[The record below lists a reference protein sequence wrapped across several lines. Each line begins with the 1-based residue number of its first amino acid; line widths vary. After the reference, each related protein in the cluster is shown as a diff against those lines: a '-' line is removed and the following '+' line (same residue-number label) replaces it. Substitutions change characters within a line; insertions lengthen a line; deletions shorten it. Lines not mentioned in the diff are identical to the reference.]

1 MATNLLGQIE
11 RLWANLQGL
20 GVRRLTALA
29 VIGAAAFAVTGLA
42 GYYLS
47 RPTME
52 TLYSGLDRD
61 DISAIGAALREAGVP
76 FDVNAESTVVLTPA
90 GQTAAARMILAE
102 KGLPRSGAVGNELF
116 DKLGSLGLTS
126 FMQDVTRLRALEGEL
141 ARTIQMMRTVK
152 AARVHIVLADEGS
165 FRRERQPSSASVVI
179 RTDGGDDRATG
190 QAIRHL
196 VGAAVPGMK
205 LDDVTVLNVDGRLLA
220 SGAESIEKSP
230 DNLLALEKEAEEEIR
245 DNVTR
250 TLTPYLSS
258 RNFQISVAA
267 RLNADK
273 TQTNETI
280 YNPDSRVERSV
291 RVTKEQQS
299 SQNAAGEQAA
309 GVEANLPK
317 PKSGAGESKQSND
330 QTQKREELT
339 NYEVSSKSIQT
350 TSAGFAVQNLSVAV
364 LINRAALTASLGDKP
379 SAEALANQVHEI
391 EQLVSSA
398 AGLDRQRGDAV
409 KVSVVDFID
418 SSRDLDPAPGP
429 SLFEILARQTGS
441 IVNAGA
447 IVAVAAMV
455 VWFGVRP
462 GLKMALAPPAAA
474 CDRRRAR
481 RVRAAKRR
489 RWGRP
494 TATASRPRAFSS
506 RPIPA
511 ATRSFRRCWRGATTA
526 RSASCRNSSS
536 SMRTTPPRFSNNGFV
551 KERTDETAF
560 DRRLSRSP
568 RRRAGEKKR
577 RDGRARRF
585 ALEAWR
591 AGRRVPGWRS
601 TPWRSRAAPGKRKG
615 KTARAERPGN
625 GGRFRLPPRRG
636 RCRGR
641 ARR

>member
-1 MATNLLGQIE
+1 MATNLLAQVE
-11 RLWANLQGL
+11 RLWANLTGL
-20 GVRRLTALA
+20 GVRRLAALA
-29 VIGAAAFAVTGLA
+29 IVGLVAFAVTGLA

-61 DISAIGAALREAGVP
+61 DIAAIGAALREAGVP

-102 KGLPRSGAVGNELF
+102 KGLPRGGAVGNELF

-196 VGAAVPGMK
+196 VAAAVPGMK

-220 SGAESIEKSP
+220 SGPESIEKSP
-230 DNLLALEKEAEEEIR
+230 DNLLALEKEVSQEIR

-250 TLTPYLSS
+250 TLTPYLSA

-299 SQNAAGEQAA
+299 SQNAAGEQPA

-317 PKSGAGESKQSND
+317 AKTGGGESKQSND

-339 NYEVSSKSIQT
+339 NYEVSSKSIET
-350 TSAGFAVQNLSVAV
+350 TSAGFAVEKLSVAV
-364 LINRAALTASLGDKP
+364 LINRAALAASAGDKP
-379 SAEALANQVHEI
+379 SPEAVANQVHEI
-391 EQLVSSA
+391 EQLVASA

-429 SLFEILARQTGS
+429 SLIEILARQTGS
-441 IVNAGA
+441 IANAGA

-455 VWFGVRP
+455 LWFGVRP
-462 GLKMALAPPAAA
+462 AVRMALAPPQIAATSDARRLTGGQTPALGAPDRGEPGESILIETDSGHDAFLHALLARRDNGPERKLQKLVEFDENHAAA
-474 CDRRRAR
+474 ILKQWIRQ
-481 RVRAAKRR
+481 
-489 RWGRP
+489 
-494 TATASRPRAFSS
+494 
-506 RPIPA
+506 
-511 ATRSFRRCWRGATTA
+511 GA
-526 RSASCRNSSS
+526 
-536 SMRTTPPRFSNNGFV
+536 NG
-551 KERTDETAF
+551 
-560 DRRLSRSP
+560 
-568 RRRAGEKKR
+568 
-577 RDGRARRF
+577 
-585 ALEAWR
+585 
-591 AGRRVPGWRS
+591 
-601 TPWRSRAAPGKRKG
+601 
-615 KTARAERPGN
+615 
-625 GGRFRLPPRRG
+625 
-636 RCRGR
+636 
-641 ARR
+641 

>member
-1 MATNLLGQIE
+1 MATNLLAQAE
-11 RLWANLQGL
+11 RLWTSLQGL
-20 GVRRLTALA
+20 GVRRLVALA
-29 VIGAAAFAVTGLA
+29 LIGVAVFAVTGVA

-61 DISAIGAALREAGVP
+61 DIAAIGAALREAGVP
-76 FDVNAESTVVLTPA
+76 FDVNAESTIILTPA
-90 GQTAAARMILAE
+90 GQAATARMILAE

-152 AARVHIVLADEGS
+152 AARVHIVLPDEGS

-196 VGAAVPGMK
+196 VASAVPGMK
-205 LDDVTVLNVDGRLLA
+205 IDDVTVLNVDGRLLA
-220 SGAESIEKSP
+220 SGTDSIEKSP
-230 DNLLALEKEAEEEIR
+230 DNLLSLEKEVSQEIR
-245 DNVTR
+245 EGVTR

-299 SQNAAGEQAA
+299 SQNAAGARAA

-317 PKSGAGESKQSND
+317 QNGSGAESKQSND

-350 TSAGFAVQNLSVAV
+350 TSAGFLIQNLSVAV
-364 LINRAALTASLGDKP
+364 LINRSALTASLGDKAGP
-379 SAEALANQVHEI
+379 EAVVAQIKEI
-391 EQLVSSA
+391 EQLVASA
-398 AGLDRQRGDAV
+398 AGLDKQRGDVV
-409 KVSVVDFID
+409 KISVVDFVD
-418 SSRDLDPAPGP
+418 SSRDLEPAAG
-429 SLFEILARQTGS
+429 LTILEILARQTGS

-447 IVAVAAMV
+447 VVLVAAMV
-455 VWFGVRP
+455 IWFGVRP
-462 GLKMALAPPAAA
+462 GLKMLLASPAVASAAAADAAPALAPPESGQNFLIESDDGRDAFLEALL
-474 CDRRRAR
+474 AR
-481 RVRAAKRR
+481 RDNGPERKLQKLVE
-489 RWGRP
+489 
-494 TATASRPRAFSS
+494 FDENQ
-506 RPIPA
+506 A
-511 ATRSFRRCWRGATTA
+511 ATILKQWIRQGA
-526 RSASCRNSSS
+526 
-536 SMRTTPPRFSNNGFV
+536 NG
-551 KERTDETAF
+551 
-560 DRRLSRSP
+560 
-568 RRRAGEKKR
+568 
-577 RDGRARRF
+577 
-585 ALEAWR
+585 
-591 AGRRVPGWRS
+591 
-601 TPWRSRAAPGKRKG
+601 
-615 KTARAERPGN
+615 
-625 GGRFRLPPRRG
+625 
-636 RCRGR
+636 
-641 ARR
+641 

>member
-1 MATNLLGQIE
+1 MATNLLAQAE
-11 RLWANLQGL
+11 RLWTSLQGL
-20 GVRRLTALA
+20 GVRRLVALA
-29 VIGAAAFAVTGLA
+29 LIGVAVFAVTGVA

-61 DISAIGAALREAGVP
+61 DIAAIGAALREAGVP
-76 FDVNAESTVVLTPA
+76 FDVNAESTIILTPA
-90 GQTAAARMILAE
+90 GQAATARMILAE

-152 AARVHIVLADEGS
+152 AARVHIVLPDEGS

-196 VGAAVPGMK
+196 VASAVPGMK
-205 LDDVTVLNVDGRLLA
+205 IDDVTVLNVDGRLLA
-220 SGAESIEKSP
+220 SGTDSIEKSP
-230 DNLLALEKEAEEEIR
+230 DNLLSLEKEVSQEIR
-245 DNVTR
+245 EGVTR

-299 SQNAAGEQAA
+299 SQNAAGAQAA

-317 PKSGAGESKQSND
+317 QNGSGAESKQSND

-350 TSAGFAVQNLSVAV
+350 TSAGFLIQNLSVAV
-364 LINRAALTASLGDKP
+364 LINRSALTASLGDKAGP
-379 SAEALANQVHEI
+379 EAVAAQIKEI
-391 EQLVSSA
+391 EQLVASA
-398 AGLDRQRGDAV
+398 AGLDKQRGDVV
-409 KVSVVDFID
+409 KISVVDFVD
-418 SSRDLDPAPGP
+418 SSRDLEPAAG
-429 SLFEILARQTGS
+429 LTILEILARQTGS

-447 IVAVAAMV
+447 VVLVAAMV
-455 VWFGVRP
+455 IWFGVRP
-462 GLKMALAPPAAA
+462 GLKMLLASPAVASAAAADAAPALAPPESGQNFLIESDDGRDAFLEALL
-474 CDRRRAR
+474 AR
-481 RVRAAKRR
+481 RDNGPERKLQKLVE
-489 RWGRP
+489 
-494 TATASRPRAFSS
+494 FDENQ
-506 RPIPA
+506 A
-511 ATRSFRRCWRGATTA
+511 ATILKQWIRQGA
-526 RSASCRNSSS
+526 
-536 SMRTTPPRFSNNGFV
+536 NG
-551 KERTDETAF
+551 
-560 DRRLSRSP
+560 
-568 RRRAGEKKR
+568 
-577 RDGRARRF
+577 
-585 ALEAWR
+585 
-591 AGRRVPGWRS
+591 
-601 TPWRSRAAPGKRKG
+601 
-615 KTARAERPGN
+615 
-625 GGRFRLPPRRG
+625 
-636 RCRGR
+636 
-641 ARR
+641 

>member
-1 MATNLLGQIE
+1 VATNLLAQAE
-11 RLWANLQGL
+11 RLWTSLQGL
-20 GVRRLTALA
+20 GVRRLVALA
-29 VIGAAAFAVTGLA
+29 LIGVAVFAVTGGA

-61 DISAIGAALREAGVP
+61 DIAAIGAALREAGVP
-76 FDVNAESTVVLTPA
+76 FDVNAESTIILTPA
-90 GQTAAARMILAE
+90 GQAATARMILAE

-152 AARVHIVLADEGS
+152 AARVHIVLPDEGS

-196 VGAAVPGMK
+196 VASAVPGMK
-205 LDDVTVLNVDGRLLA
+205 IDDVTVLNVDGRLLA
-220 SGAESIEKSP
+220 SGTDSIEKSP
-230 DNLLALEKEAEEEIR
+230 DNLLSLEKEVSQEIR
-245 DNVTR
+245 EGVTR

-299 SQNAAGEQAA
+299 SQNAAGAQAA

-317 PKSGAGESKQSND
+317 QSGSGAESKQSND

-350 TSAGFAVQNLSVAV
+350 TSAGFSIQSLSVAV
-364 LINRAALTASLGDKP
+364 LINRSALTASLGDKAGP
-379 SAEALANQVHEI
+379 EAVAAQIKEI
-391 EQLVSSA
+391 EQLVASA
-398 AGLDRQRGDAV
+398 AGLDKQRGDVV
-409 KVSVVDFID
+409 KISVVDFVD
-418 SSRDLDPAPGP
+418 SAHDLEPAAGP
-429 SLFEILARQTGS
+429 SILEILARQTGS

-447 IVAVAAMV
+447 VVLVAAMV

-462 GLKMALAPPAAA
+462 GLKTLLASPAVASAAGADATPALAPPDAGQNFLIESNDG
-474 CDRRRAR
+474 CDAFLEALLAR
-481 RVRAAKRR
+481 RDNGPERKLQKLVE
-489 RWGRP
+489 
-494 TATASRPRAFSS
+494 FDENQ
-506 RPIPA
+506 A
-511 ATRSFRRCWRGATTA
+511 ATILKQWIRQGA
-526 RSASCRNSSS
+526 
-536 SMRTTPPRFSNNGFV
+536 NG
-551 KERTDETAF
+551 
-560 DRRLSRSP
+560 
-568 RRRAGEKKR
+568 
-577 RDGRARRF
+577 
-585 ALEAWR
+585 
-591 AGRRVPGWRS
+591 
-601 TPWRSRAAPGKRKG
+601 
-615 KTARAERPGN
+615 
-625 GGRFRLPPRRG
+625 
-636 RCRGR
+636 
-641 ARR
+641 

>member
-20 GVRRLTALA
+20 GARRLAALA
-29 VIGAAAFAVTGLA
+29 LIGVAIFATTGLA

-61 DISAIGAALREAGVP
+61 DIAAIGAALREAGVP
-76 FDVNAESTVVLTPA
+76 FDINAESTVVLTPA
-90 GQTAAARMILAE
+90 GQAAAARMILAE
-102 KGLPRSGAVGNELF
+102 KGLPRGGAVGNELF

-196 VGAAVPGMK
+196 VASGVPGMK
-205 LDDVTVLNVDGRLLA
+205 IDDVTVLNVDGRLLA

-230 DNLLALEKEAEEEIR
+230 DNLLALETEVAQGIR
-245 DNVTR
+245 ESVAR
-250 TLTPYLSS
+250 TLAPYLSS

-280 YNPDSRVERSV
+280 YNPDQRVERSV

-299 SQNAAGEQAA
+299 AQNAAGEQAA

-317 PKSGAGESKQSND
+317 PKTSGGESKQSND

-350 TSAGFAVQNLSVAV
+350 TSAGFAVQNLSIAV

-379 SAEALANQVHEI
+379 ASDALANQVHEI
-391 EQLVSSA
+391 EQLVASA
-398 AGLDRQRGDAV
+398 AGLDRQRGDVV
-409 KVSVVDFID
+409 KISVVDFID
-418 SSRDLDPAPGP
+418 STRDLDPAPGP
-429 SLFEILARQTGS
+429 SLIEILARQMGS
-441 IVNAGA
+441 IINAAA

-455 VWFGVRP
+455 IWFGVRP
-462 GLKMALAPPAAA
+462 GLKMALAPPQAAA
-474 CDRRRAR
+474 TEATPGDFGGQMPPLPALDGEGQLDPGFLIATDPSQDEFLQAL
-481 RVRAAKRR
+481 AAQ
-489 RWGRP
+489 
-494 TATASRPRAFSS
+494 
-506 RPIPA
+506 
-511 ATRSFRRCWRGATTA
+511 RGNGPERKLQKLVDFDENHATTILKQWIRQGA
-526 RSASCRNSSS
+526 
-536 SMRTTPPRFSNNGFV
+536 NG
-551 KERTDETAF
+551 
-560 DRRLSRSP
+560 
-568 RRRAGEKKR
+568 
-577 RDGRARRF
+577 
-585 ALEAWR
+585 
-591 AGRRVPGWRS
+591 
-601 TPWRSRAAPGKRKG
+601 
-615 KTARAERPGN
+615 
-625 GGRFRLPPRRG
+625 
-636 RCRGR
+636 
-641 ARR
+641 

>member
-1 MATNLLGQIE
+1 VATNLLGQIE

-20 GVRRLTALA
+20 GARRLTALA
-29 VIGAAAFAVTGLA
+29 LIGVAVFAMTGLA

-61 DISAIGAALREAGVP
+61 DIAAIGAALREAGVP

-90 GQTAAARMILAE
+90 GQAAAARMILAE
-102 KGLPRSGAVGNELF
+102 KGLPRGGAVGNELF

-196 VGAAVPGMK
+196 VASGVPGMK
-205 LDDVTVLNVDGRLLA
+205 IDDVTVLNVDGRLLA

-230 DNLLALEKEAEEEIR
+230 DNLLALEGEVAQGIR
-245 DNVTR
+245 ESVAR
-250 TLTPYLSS
+250 TLAPYLSS

-280 YNPDSRVERSV
+280 YNPDQRVERSV

-317 PKSGAGESKQSND
+317 PKSPGGESKQSND

-350 TSAGFAVQNLSVAV
+350 TSAGFAVQNLSIAV

-379 SAEALANQVHEI
+379 SSDAVANQVHEI
-391 EQLVSSA
+391 EQLVASA
-398 AGLDRQRGDAV
+398 AGLDRQRGDVV
-409 KVSVVDFID
+409 KISVVDFID
-418 SSRDLDPAPGP
+418 STHDLDPAPGP
-429 SLFEILARQTGS
+429 SLIEILARQTGS
-441 IVNAGA
+441 IINAAA
-447 IVAVAAMV
+447 ILAVAAMV
-455 VWFGVRP
+455 IWFGVRP
-462 GLKMALAPPAAA
+462 GLKMALAPPRVAATGDTLGA
-474 CDRRRAR
+474 FGGQTPTLGAPDGEGQPHQSLLIEADPSHDEFLQALLAR
-481 RVRAAKRR
+481 RDNGP
-489 RWGRP
+489 GRKLQKLVD
-494 TATASRPRAFSS
+494 FDENH
-506 RPIPA
+506 A
-511 ATRSFRRCWRGATTA
+511 ATILKRWIRQGA
-526 RSASCRNSSS
+526 
-536 SMRTTPPRFSNNGFV
+536 NG
-551 KERTDETAF
+551 
-560 DRRLSRSP
+560 
-568 RRRAGEKKR
+568 
-577 RDGRARRF
+577 
-585 ALEAWR
+585 
-591 AGRRVPGWRS
+591 
-601 TPWRSRAAPGKRKG
+601 
-615 KTARAERPGN
+615 
-625 GGRFRLPPRRG
+625 
-636 RCRGR
+636 
-641 ARR
+641 

>member
-1 MATNLLGQIE
+1 VATNLLAQAE
-11 RLWANLQGL
+11 RLWTNLQGL
-20 GVRRLTALA
+20 GVRRLVALA
-29 VIGAAAFAVTGLA
+29 LIGVAVFAVTGLA

-61 DISAIGAALREAGVP
+61 DIAAIGAALREAGVP
-76 FDVNAESTVVLTPA
+76 FDVNAESTIILTPA
-90 GQTAAARMILAE
+90 GQAATARMILAE

-152 AARVHIVLADEGS
+152 AARVHIVLPDEGS

-196 VGAAVPGMK
+196 IASAVPGMK
-205 LDDVTVLNVDGRLLA
+205 IDDVSVLNVDGRLLA
-220 SGAESIEKSP
+220 SGTDSIEKSP
-230 DNLLALEKEAEEEIR
+230 DNLLSLEKEVSQEIR
-245 DNVTR
+245 EGVEH

-299 SQNAAGEQAA
+299 SQNAAGTQAA

-317 PKSGAGESKQSND
+317 QNGSGAESKQSND

-350 TSAGFAVQNLSVAV
+350 TSAGFLIQNLSVAV
-364 LINRAALTASLGDKP
+364 LINRSALTVSLGDKAGP
-379 SAEALANQVHEI
+379 EAVAAQVKEI
-391 EQLVSSA
+391 EQLVASA
-398 AGLDRQRGDAV
+398 AGLDKQRGDVV
-409 KVSVVDFID
+409 KVSVVDFVD
-418 SSRDLDPAPGP
+418 SSRDLEPAPGP
-429 SLFEILARQTGS
+429 SILEILARQTGS

-447 IVAVAAMV
+447 VVLVAAMV
-455 VWFGVRP
+455 VWFGMRP
-462 GLKMALAPPAAA
+462 GLKMLLASATAANGASTDATRALGAPDAGQNFLIESDDGRDAFLEA
-474 CDRRRAR
+474 LLAR
-481 RVRAAKRR
+481 RDNGPERKLQKLVE
-489 RWGRP
+489 
-494 TATASRPRAFSS
+494 FDENH
-506 RPIPA
+506 A
-511 ATRSFRRCWRGATTA
+511 ATILKQWIRQGA
-526 RSASCRNSSS
+526 
-536 SMRTTPPRFSNNGFV
+536 NG
-551 KERTDETAF
+551 
-560 DRRLSRSP
+560 
-568 RRRAGEKKR
+568 
-577 RDGRARRF
+577 
-585 ALEAWR
+585 
-591 AGRRVPGWRS
+591 
-601 TPWRSRAAPGKRKG
+601 
-615 KTARAERPGN
+615 
-625 GGRFRLPPRRG
+625 
-636 RCRGR
+636 
-641 ARR
+641 

>member
-20 GVRRLTALA
+20 GARRLTALA
-29 VIGAAAFAVTGLA
+29 LIGVAVFAMTGLA

-61 DISAIGAALREAGVP
+61 DIAAIGAALREAGVP

-90 GQTAAARMILAE
+90 GQAPAARMILAE
-102 KGLPRSGAVGNELF
+102 KGLPRGGAVGNELF

-152 AARVHIVLADEGS
+152 AARVHIVLGDEGS
-165 FRRERQPSSASVVI
+165 FRRERQPASASVVI

-196 VGAAVPGMK
+196 VASGVPGMK
-205 LDDVTVLNVDGRLLA
+205 IDDVTVLNVDGRLLA

-230 DNLLALEKEAEEEIR
+230 DNLLALEREVAQGIR
-245 DNVTR
+245 ESVAR
-250 TLTPYLSS
+250 TLAPYLSS

-280 YNPDSRVERSV
+280 YNPDQRVERSV

-317 PKSGAGESKQSND
+317 PKGPGGESKQSND

-350 TSAGFAVQNLSVAV
+350 TSAGFVVQNLSIAV
-364 LINRAALTASLGDKP
+364 LINRAALIASLGDKP
-379 SAEALANQVHEI
+379 PPDAVANQVHEI
-391 EQLVSSA
+391 EQLVASA
-398 AGLDRQRGDAV
+398 AGLDRQRGDVV
-409 KVSVVDFID
+409 KISVVDFID
-418 SSRDLDPAPGP
+418 STHDLDPTPGP
-429 SLFEILARQTGS
+429 SLVEILARQTGS
-441 IVNAGA
+441 IINAAA

-455 VWFGVRP
+455 IWFGVRP
-462 GLKMALAPPAAA
+462 GLKMALAPP
-474 CDRRRAR
+474 
-481 RVRAAKRR
+481 RV
-489 RWGRP
+489 
-494 TATASRPRAFSS
+494 
-506 RPIPA
+506 A
-511 ATRSFRRCWRGATTA
+511 ATEDTLGDFGVQMPALGG
-526 RSASCRNSSS
+526 
-536 SMRTTPPRFSNNGFV
+536 P
-551 KERTDETAF
+551 EDEGQPQKSPYR
-560 DRRLSRSP
+560 DGP
-568 RRRAGEKKR
+568 RRR
-577 RDGRARRF
+577 
-585 ALEAWR
+585 
-591 AGRRVPGWRS
+591 
-601 TPWRSRAAPGKRKG
+601 
-615 KTARAERPGN
+615 
-625 GGRFRLPPRRG
+625 
-636 RCRGR
+636 
-641 ARR
+641 